1 MYGNGARPDK
11 YKEAME
17 DIQKKVS
24 KKSGRFDPGVD
35 ESEAAVIG
43 AAQRREQARKKK
55 EVVIESPA
63 DIDIRFED

>member
-1 MYGNGARPDK
+1 
-11 YKEAME
+11 ME